1 MTGVIT
7 ARAKQTGV
15 SYEAM
20 EKTYLEKVSMRRM
33 VAASDVAA
41 TIAYLLSTAGRNV
54 SGHSIGVDANVE
66 TL

>member
-1 MTGVIT
+1 
-7 ARAKQTGV
+7 
-15 SYEAM
+15 M

-54 SGHSIGVDANVE
+54 SGQSIGVDANVE